1 MKKKILI
8 YCGILILIGFGIYK
22 YAYQPQRNIAT
33 EKAIFKISASELTT
47 EFSTNDS
54 LANLKY
60 LDKTISIYGKIT
72 SIDLKNN
79 AIVIDNK
86 IYVTFTEKLDQ
97 NLKTEGQIN
106 AKARYIGFD
115 DLLEEHRMDQ
125 GTIIK

>member
-8 YCGILILIGFGIYK
+8 YLGIISVIGFGIYK
-22 YAYQPQRNIAT
+22 YAFKPQRNIAT
-33 EKAIFKISASELTT
+33 ENAIFKISANQLTT
-47 EFSTNDS
+47 EFSANDS
-54 LANLKY
+54 IANLKY

-72 SIDLKNN
+72 SMDLKNN

-97 NLKTEGQIN
+97 NLKTESQIK

-125 GTIIK
+125 GTRIK